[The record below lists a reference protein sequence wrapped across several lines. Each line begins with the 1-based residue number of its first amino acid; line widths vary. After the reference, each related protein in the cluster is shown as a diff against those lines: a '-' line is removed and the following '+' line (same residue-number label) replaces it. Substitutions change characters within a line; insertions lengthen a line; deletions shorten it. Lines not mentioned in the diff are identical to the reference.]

1 MRSLMNFIGSYWKEI
16 ALAGL
21 LFAVSFLWWKDH
33 KGLIDAYD
41 ASVQSYETRI
51 EGLKQSYETEALKKE
66 EAFSEFKERLYL
78 LEAERLDFIEEL
90 DNKKSERKVEL
101 IKMRRSDPDGFVL
114 KIETQFGFEHVE

>member
-101 IKMRRSDPDGFVL
+101 VKMRRSDPDGFVL
-114 KIETQFGFEHVE
+114 KIETQIGFEQVE

>member
-1 MRSLMNFIGSYWKEI
+1 MNFIGSYWKEI

-66 EAFSEFKERLYL
+66 EALSEFKERLYL

-101 IKMRRSDPDGFVL
+101 LKMRRSDPDGFIL

>member
-1 MRSLMNFIGSYWKEI
+1 MKSLMNFIGSYWKEI

-66 EAFSEFKERLYL
+66 EALSEFKERLYL

-90 DNKKSERKVEL
+90 DNKMSERKVEL
-101 IKMRRSDPDGFVL
+101 LKMRRSDPDGFIL

>member
-1 MRSLMNFIGSYWKEI
+1 M
-16 ALAGL
+16 
-21 LFAVSFLWWKDH
+21 
-33 KGLIDAYD
+33 
-41 ASVQSYETRI
+41 QSYETRI

-66 EAFSEFKERLYL
+66 EALSEFKERLYL

-101 IKMRRSDPDGFVL
+101 LKMRRSDPDGFIL

>member
-1 MRSLMNFIGSYWKEI
+1 MKSLMNFIGSYWKEI

-66 EAFSEFKERLYL
+66 EALSEFKERLYL

-101 IKMRRSDPDGFVL
+101 LKMKRSDPDGFIL

>member
-1 MRSLMNFIGSYWKEI
+1 MKSLMNFIGSYWKEI

-66 EAFSEFKERLYL
+66 EALSEFKERLYP

-101 IKMRRSDPDGFVL
+101 LKMRRSDPDGFIL

>member
-1 MRSLMNFIGSYWKEI
+1 MQSLMNFIGSYWKEI
-16 ALAGL
+16 ALGVL

-66 EAFSEFKERLYL
+66 EALTEFRERLFI
-78 LEAERLDFIEEL
+78 LESERVDFIEEL
-90 DNKKSERKVEL
+90 DRRQIMKEVLNK
-101 IKMRRSDPDGFVL
+101 
-114 KIETQFGFEHVE
+114 

>member
-1 MRSLMNFIGSYWKEI
+1 MKSLMNFIGSYWKEI

-66 EAFSEFKERLYL
+66 EALSEFKERLYL

-90 DNKKSERKVEL
+90 DNKESERKVEL
-101 IKMRRSDPDGFVL
+101 LKMRRSDPDGFIL

>member
-1 MRSLMNFIGSYWKEI
+1 MKSLMNFIGSYWKEI

-66 EAFSEFKERLYL
+66 EALSEFKERLYL

-101 IKMRRSDPDGFVL
+101 LKMRRSDPDGFIL

>member
-1 MRSLMNFIGSYWKEI
+1 MKSLMNFIGSYWKEI

-66 EAFSEFKERLYL
+66 EALSEFKERLYL

-101 IKMRRSDPDGFVL
+101 LKMRRSDPDGFIL
-114 KIETQFGFEHVE
+114 KIETQVGVEHVE

>member
-1 MRSLMNFIGSYWKEI
+1 MKSLMNFIGSYWKEI

-21 LFAVSFLWWKDH
+21 LFAVSFLWWQDH
-33 KGLIDAYD
+33 KGLINAYD

-66 EAFSEFKERLYL
+66 EALSEFKERLYL

-101 IKMRRSDPDGFVL
+101 LKMRRSDPDGFIL